1 MVFET
6 KKPSKVESYDDKLNI
21 WMEVRAYPIFDEN
34 GEVFQVIEHLR
45 DITERKQF
53 VDDLKNAKNKAEES
67 DKLKS
72 SFLANMSHEIRTP
85 MNAILGFTELLSRN
99 TLTTDTK
106 NQYIEII
113 RNSGIH
119 LLDIIN
125 DIIDISKIDAK
136 QMDIVETVFD
146 INTLLFEIYQFFQAL
161 ILEKDNKQIPLILNI
176 DNPDIENLIFSDKTR
191 LRQILINLIGNAIKF
206 TEKGSIALAYEIKN
220 SDTILF
226 SIKDTGIGMSDEEL
240 KYVFNRF
247 RQGDETYNRV
257 FGGTGLGLSISK
269 EFVELLGGKIWAESV
284 KGKGSTFYFTIP
296 LKRVFEN
303 QQATISEKPE
313 INKLKKLKGKTIL
326 IVEDEEYSLLI
337 LEELLKPIG
346 VSIITAT
353 DGLQAIQSC
362 IDNPEIDLVLMDIQ
376 LPKLD
381 GLEASRRIKKI
392 KPNLPIIAQTANAL
406 HEDKQRTL
414 SAGCNDYI
422 SKPIDSGQLN
432 IMVNKYL
439 A

>member
-1 MVFET
+1 
-6 KKPSKVESYDDKLNI
+6 
-21 WMEVRAYPIFDEN
+21 
-34 GEVFQVIEHLR
+34 R

-53 VDDLKNAKNKAEES
+53 VDDLKNAKDKAEES

-99 TLTTDTK
+99 TLTTDNK

-113 RNSGIH
+113 QNSGTH

-136 QMDIVETVFD
+136 QMDIVETAFD

-176 DNPDIENLIFSDKTR
+176 DKPDIENLIFSDKTR

-296 LKRVFEN
+296 LKHVLET
-303 QQATISEKPE
+303 QQTTISEKPE
-313 INKLKKLKGKTIL
+313 LNKSEKLKGKTIL

-337 LEELLKPIG
+337 LEEFLKPIG

-392 KPNLPIIAQTANAL
+392 KPDLPIIAQTANAL
-406 HEDKQRTL
+406 HEDKQRAL

-422 SKPIDSGQLN
+422 SKPIDSDQLN

-439 A
+439 T